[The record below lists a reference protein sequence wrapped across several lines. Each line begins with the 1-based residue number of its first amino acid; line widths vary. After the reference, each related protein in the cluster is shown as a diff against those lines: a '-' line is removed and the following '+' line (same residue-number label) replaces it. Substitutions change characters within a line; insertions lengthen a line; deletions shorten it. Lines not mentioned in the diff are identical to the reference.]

1 MAVAHDVRVWVRD
14 EFFAAGDAARVLQAR
29 SAWVDET
36 VRAAFSQRLE
46 PVFADSL
53 ALVAVGGYG
62 RRELFPFSDV
72 DLLLLTSRGVETP
85 GEKAA
90 LSAFLTDLWDAGLRL
105 SHSVRTPQ
113 ECCLFDSHNIEL
125 SISLLDRRL
134 LAGDR
139 WLFESLNAR
148 FSKYLR
154 ARVQDLRNH
163 LCRLARARHL
173 KHQNTIHHMEPD
185 VKESCGG
192 LRDCQIVWWLDL
204 LQNPEPDAAEW
215 AMGAEDR
222 HSRLSSE
229 RRLLFQ
235 IRCFLHYQTGR
246 DSNRLTFELQDELA
260 AQPFSPHRDPAAWM
274 RDYFQCARRVHRAAL
289 QAMEAAEGPPG
300 NLLAQFRDWRSRLS
314 NAEFSVLRERVYFK
328 SPAMLAADPEIVLR
342 LFQFVAR
349 HGFRLAPDA
358 ERRLAEALP
367 SLTAYFAE
375 SRPLWPALAELLSLP
390 HAAMALEAMNEAGVL
405 AAWLPEW
412 KRIECLVVRDFFHRF
427 TVDEH
432 TLQALYALLDLRRTT
447 DPARKRFAELLAET
461 DKPEIL
467 MFALLL
473 HDIGKGGEGG
483 RHVENARPP
492 AMSALE
498 RIQAPPAIREAVW
511 ELVERHLLLSE
522 VMTSRDLDDPAT
534 AAYLAAR
541 AGTVEQLK
549 RLTLLTYADVSAVNP
564 GAMTPW
570 RLEQLW
576 RTYLCGHREF
586 TRELDSDRIETPPA
600 PSEQADFLRGFPTRY
615 LRTHDAAQIE
625 RHLELRRKAEG
636 SGTAVEIRRQNG
648 VFAAEVV
655 TRDRPG
661 LLAGLAAA
669 LSGFGLNILKAE
681 AFANRRGEVLDTFI
695 FADPD
700 RTLELNPSEV
710 DRLRLT
716 LERVAAG
723 RIQGKELLRRRP
735 KPAPPSRHSRLSPR
749 VSFDAG
755 ASASATLVEIVAEDR
770 PGLLHDLAAAIS
782 REGCNI
788 EVVLID
794 TQAHKALD
802 VFYVTKNGA
811 KLSAGEM
818 ANLKQSLLA
827 ACRGLEE

>member
-1 MAVAHDVRVWVRD
+1 MAVARDVREQVRD
-14 EFFAAGDAARVLQAR
+14 EFFASGDATRVLSVR
-29 SAWVDET
+29 SAWVDEI
-36 VRAAFSQRLE
+36 VLSAFLQRLA
-46 PVFADSL
+46 PVFTEGL

-62 RRELFPFSDV
+62 RRELFPYSDV
-72 DLLLLTSRGVETP
+72 DLLILTSRGLEAP
-85 GEKAA
+85 EQKAA
-90 LSAFLTDLWDAGLRL
+90 LSAFVTDLWDAGLRL

-113 ECCLFDSHNIEL
+113 ECCAFDDQNIEL

-134 LAGDR
+134 VAGDR
-139 WLFESLNAR
+139 WLFESLAAR
-148 FSKYLR
+148 FPKYLR
-154 ARVQDLRNH
+154 NRAQDLRNH
-163 LCRLARARHL
+163 LCRLARTRHI

-192 LRDCQIVWWLDL
+192 MRDYHMVWWLDL
-204 LQNPEPDAAEW
+204 LQNPEPDAVEW
-215 AMGAEDR
+215 AMGPEDR
-222 HSRLSSE
+222 HSSLSSAH
-229 RRLLFQ
+229 RLLCR

-260 AQPFSPHRDPAAWM
+260 QQPFSPHRDPAAWM
-274 RDYFQCARRVHRAAL
+274 RDYFHCAREVHRAAL
-289 QAMEAAEGPPG
+289 KAMEAAEGPPG
-300 NLLAQFRDWRSRLS
+300 NLLAQFRDWRSRVS

-328 SPAMLAADPEIVLR
+328 SPAMLTAEPEIVLR

-349 HGFRLAPDA
+349 HGFRLAPDT

-375 SRPLWPALAELLSLP
+375 PRPLWPALAELLALP
-390 HAAMALEAMNEAGVL
+390 HAAMALEAMSDTGVL

-432 TLQALYALLDLRRTT
+432 TLQAIYALLDLRRTN
-447 DPARKRFAELLAET
+447 DPARKRFADLLAET

-473 HDIGKGGEGG
+473 HDIGKGGPSG

-498 RIQAPPAIREAVW
+498 RIQAPPAVREAVW
-511 ELVERHLLLSE
+511 GLVESHLLLSE

-534 AAYLAAR
+534 AAYLASR

-549 RLTLLTYADVSAVNP
+549 SLTLLTYADVSALNP

-576 RTYLCGHREF
+576 RAYLCAYREF
-586 TRELDSDRIETPPA
+586 TRALDGERIEIPPA
-600 PSEQADFLRGFPTRY
+600 QGDHADFLRGFPSRY
-615 LRTHDAAQIE
+615 LHTHDAAQIE
-625 RHLELRRKAEG
+625 RHLALSRRAEEAG
-636 SGTAVEIRRQNG
+636 VAVEIRRQNG
-648 VFAAEVV
+648 VFVAEVV

-681 AFANRRGEVLDTFI
+681 AFANRRGEILDTFV

-700 RTLELNPSEV
+700 RTLELNPSET
-710 DRLRLT
+710 DRLRLI
-716 LERVAAG
+716 LERVATG
-723 RIQGKELLRRRP
+723 RVQGKDLLRQRP
-735 KPAPPSRHSRLSPR
+735 KPSPPSRHSRLAPR
-749 VSFDAG
+749 VSFDAE
-755 ASASATLVEIVAEDR
+755 ASAGSTLVEIVAEDR

-794 TQAHKALD
+794 TKAHKALD

-811 KLSAGEM
+811 KLSEEDSAR
-818 ANLKQSLLA
+818 LKQSLLS
-827 ACRGLEE
+827 ACAGEH

>member
-1 MAVAHDVRVWVRD
+1 MAIAQDARQQVRE
-14 EFFAAGDAARVLQAR
+14 EFFATGDAARALEAR
-29 SAWVDET
+29 SAKVDEK
-36 VRAAFSQRLE
+36 VRAAFEKHLA
-46 PVFADSL
+46 PAFPGGL

-72 DLLLLTSRGVETP
+72 DLLILTGGSMETP
-85 GEKAA
+85 VGKAA

-113 ECCLFDSHNIEL
+113 ECCVFDSQNTEL

-148 FSKYLR
+148 FPKFLR
-154 ARVQDLRNH
+154 NRVQDLRNH
-163 LCRLARARHL
+163 LCRLARARHA

-192 LRDCQIVWWLDL
+192 LRDYHMVWWLDL
-204 LQNPEPDAAEW
+204 LQNPEPDAVEW

-222 HSRLSSE
+222 HSGLSSA

-235 IRCFLHYQTGR
+235 VRCFLHYQNGR

-260 AQPFSPHRDPAAWM
+260 QQPFSPHRDPAACM
-274 RDYFQCARRVHRAAL
+274 RAYFQCAREVHRAAL
-289 QAMEAAEGPPG
+289 KAMEAAEGPPG

-328 SPAMLAADPEIVLR
+328 SPAMLAAEPEIVLR

-349 HGFRLAPDA
+349 HGFRLAPDT
-358 ERRLAEALP
+358 ERRLVEALP

-375 SRPLWPALAELLSLP
+375 PRPLWPAIAELLSLP
-390 HAAMALEAMNEAGVL
+390 HAATALEAMNETGVL

-432 TLQALYALLDLRRTT
+432 TLQAIYALLELRRTT

-467 MFALLL
+467 LLALLL

-483 RHVENARPP
+483 RHIENARPP

-498 RIQAPPAIREAVW
+498 RIQAPPAVRDAVW
-511 ELVERHLLLSE
+511 GLVESHLLLSQ

-534 AAYLAAR
+534 AAYLASR
-541 AGTVEQLK
+541 AGAVEQLK
-549 RLTLLTYADVSAVNP
+549 NLTLLTYADVSAVNP

-576 RTYLCGHREF
+576 RAYLCAY
-586 TRELDSDRIETPPA
+586 RELTRALDADRIETPPA
-600 PSEQADFLRGFPTRY
+600 VQDQAGFLLGFPTRY

-625 RHLELRRKAEG
+625 RHLELSRRAAEVG
-636 SGTAVEIRRQNG
+636 VAVDIRRQNG
-648 VFAAEVV
+648 VFLAEVV
-655 TRDRPG
+655 ARDRPG
-661 LLAGLAAA
+661 LLAALAAA

-681 AFANRRGEVLDTFI
+681 AFANRRGEILDTFV

-700 RTLELNPSEV
+700 RTLELNPPEV

-716 LERVAAG
+716 LERVATG
-723 RIQGKELLRRRP
+723 RIQGKDLLRRRP
-735 KPAPPSRHSRLSPR
+735 QPAPPSRHSRLAPR
-749 VSFDAG
+749 VSFDSE
-755 ASASATLVEIVAEDR
+755 ASANATLVEIVAEDR
-770 PGLLHDLAAAIS
+770 PGLLHDLAAAMS

-794 TQAHKALD
+794 TKAHKALD
-802 VFYVTKNGA
+802 VFYVTKHGA
-811 KLSAGEM
+811 KLSDEDM
-818 ANLKQSLLA
+818 AALKQSLLA
-827 ACRGLEE
+827 ACGGEGR

>member
-1 MAVAHDVRVWVRD
+1 MAIAGDVREQVRD
-14 EFFAAGDAARVLQAR
+14 EFFASGDAARMLSAR
-29 SAWVDET
+29 SAWVDEI
-36 VRAAFSQRLE
+36 VCGAFSQRLAA
-46 PVFADSL
+46 VFPEDM

-72 DLLLLTSRGVETP
+72 DLLILTSSGVETP
-85 GEKAA
+85 EQKAA

-113 ECCLFDSHNIEL
+113 ECCAFDSQNIEL

-139 WLFESLNAR
+139 WLFESLGAR
-148 FSKYLR
+148 FPKYLR
-154 ARVQDLRNH
+154 NRAQDLRNH
-163 LCRLARARHL
+163 LCRLARTRHV

-192 LRDCQIVWWLDL
+192 LRDYHMVWWLDL
-204 LQNPEPDAAEW
+204 LQNPEPDAVEW
-215 AMGAEDR
+215 AMGSEDR
-222 HSRLSSE
+222 HSSLSSA
-229 RRLLFQ
+229 RRLLSQ
-235 IRCFLHYQTGR
+235 IRCFLHYQAGR

-260 AQPFSPHRDPAAWM
+260 QQPFSPHRDPAAWM
-274 RDYFQCARRVHRAAL
+274 RDYFQCARDVHRAAL
-289 QAMEAAEGPPG
+289 KGMEAAEGPPG

-328 SPAMLAADPEIVLR
+328 SPAMLMAEPEIVLR

-349 HGFRLAPDA
+349 HGFRLAPDT
-358 ERRLAEALP
+358 ERRLAESLP
-367 SLTAYFAE
+367 SLIAYFAE
-375 SRPLWPALAELLSLP
+375 PRPLWPALAELLSLP
-390 HAAMALEAMNEAGVL
+390 HAAMAIEAMNETGVL

-432 TLQALYALLDLRRTT
+432 TLQAIYALLDLRRTT
-447 DPARKRFAELLAET
+447 DPARKRFADLLAET

-467 MFALLL
+467 MLALLL
-473 HDIGKGGEGG
+473 HDIGKGGDGG

-498 RIQAPPAIREAVW
+498 RIQAPPAVREAVW
-511 ELVERHLLLSE
+511 GLVESHLLLSE

-534 AAYLAAR
+534 AAYLASR

-549 RLTLLTYADVSAVNP
+549 SLTLLTYADVSAVNP

-576 RTYLCGHREF
+576 RTYLCAYREF
-586 TRELDSDRIETPPA
+586 TRALDSERIETTPP
-600 PSEQADFLRGFPTRY
+600 SLSGQAGFLRGFPTRY
-615 LRTHDAAQIE
+615 LRTHDPAQIE
-625 RHLELRRKAEG
+625 RHMELHRKADAFG
-636 SGTAVEIRRQNG
+636 VAVEIRRQNG
-648 VFAAEVV
+648 VFVAEVV

-681 AFANRRGEVLDTFI
+681 AFANRRGEVLDTFV

-710 DRLRLT
+710 DRLRIT

-723 RIQGKELLRRRP
+723 RLQGKDLLSRRP
-735 KPAPPSRHSRLSPR
+735 KPSPPSRHSRLSPR
-749 VSFDAG
+749 VTFDSE
-755 ASASATLVEIVAEDR
+755 ASTGATLAEIVAEDR

-782 REGCNI
+782 RAGCNI

-794 TQAHKALD
+794 TKAHKALD

-811 KLSAGEM
+811 KLSAEDM
-818 ANLKQSLLA
+818 ARLKLSLLS
-827 ACRGLEE
+827 ACAGES